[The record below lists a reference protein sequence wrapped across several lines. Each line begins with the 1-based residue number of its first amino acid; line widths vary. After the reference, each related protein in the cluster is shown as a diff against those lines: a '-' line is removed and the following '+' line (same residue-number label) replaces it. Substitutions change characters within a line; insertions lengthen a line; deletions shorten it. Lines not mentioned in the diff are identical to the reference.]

1 MSQDYKIIS
10 NTEPK
15 DAEKEVVVELS
26 VEFVSSFS
34 EKALNEFAKEAEIE
48 GFRKGKA
55 PIAMVKERLG
65 DFKLFEEST
74 QRAIQE
80 IIPVIMLNEKIEA
93 ITMPHVHLT
102 KIALNAPVEFMM
114 HFYVMPEVELAD
126 YKKIAKA
133 ATKEAVGLKDEEVD
147 GYIEQILSARAT
159 KNEAGESTKPEL
171 NDDFVKTLGDFKDV
185 ADFKAKLTENM
196 KAERDVQASQKR
208 RLTIIEEIVKET
220 KIKMPE
226 VLVEEEQHKMF
237 DEFRGRVE
245 SMKMNFEEYLG
256 SIKKTEDEL
265 KAEWKDDATKR
276 AKMNVILPQIANKES
291 LKPDEKDIDTE
302 MENLKKAHADL
313 DENRAR
319 VYVASVLTNEKV
331 FQYLE
336 SL

>member
-1 MSQDYKIIS
+1 MSKDYKIIS

-15 DAEKEVVVELS
+15 DSEKELVIEVAA
-26 VEFVSSFS
+26 EFVASFT
-34 EKALNEFAKEAEIE
+34 EKALNEFVKEAEIE

-55 PIAMVKERLG
+55 PVSVVKERVG
-65 DFKLFEEST
+65 EFKLFEEAT

-80 IIPVIMLNEKIEA
+80 IIPTILLEEKLDA

-102 KIALNAPVEFMM
+102 KITLGSPIEFMM

-126 YKKIAKA
+126 YKKIAKD
-133 ATKEAVGLKDEEVD
+133 TVKEAVGLKDEEVE

-159 KNEAGESTKPEL
+159 KNEAGESVKPEL
-171 NDDFVKTLGDFKDV
+171 TDDFVKGLGDFKDV

-196 KAERDVQASQKR
+196 KAEREVQASQKR
-208 RLTIIEEIVKET
+208 RLSIIEEIVKET
-220 KIKMPE
+220 KIKLPE

-237 DEFRGRVE
+237 DEFKGRVE
-245 SMKMNFEEYLG
+245 SMKMNFDEYLG

-265 KAEWKDDATKR
+265 KAEWKEDAVKR

-291 LKPDEKDIDTE
+291 IKPDTKDIDTE
-302 MENLKKAHADL
+302 IENLKKAYADL

-319 VYVASVLTNEKV
+319 VYVAGVLTNEKV

-336 SL
+336 TL

>member
-1 MSQDYKIIS
+1 MSKDYKIIS

-15 DAEKEVVVELS
+15 DAEKELVIELS
-26 VEFVSSFS
+26 AEFISSFS
-34 EKALNEFAKEAEIE
+34 EKALNEFAKEADIE

-65 DFKLFEEST
+65 DFKLFEESA

-80 IIPVIMLNEKIEA
+80 IIPVILLEEKLDA

-102 KIALNAPVEFMM
+102 KLAPNTPVEFMM
-114 HFYVMPEVELAD
+114 HFYVMPEIELAD
-126 YKKIAKA
+126 YKKIAKDA
-133 ATKEAVGLKDEEVD
+133 KKEAVGITSTEVD
-147 GYIEQILSARAT
+147 GYIEQILASRAT
-159 KNEAGESTKPEL
+159 KNEAGEDVKPEL
-171 NDDFVKTLGDFKDV
+171 TDDLVKTFGDFATV
-185 ADFKAKLTENM
+185 EDFKSKLTENM
-196 KAERDVQASQKR
+196 KSEKEVQAGQKR
-208 RLTIIEEIVKET
+208 RLQIIEEIVKET
-220 KIKMPE
+220 KIKLPE

-256 SIKKTEDEL
+256 TIKKTEEDL
-265 KAEWKDDATKR
+265 KTEWKEDAVKR

-291 LKPDEKDIDTE
+291 IKPDADDIDSE
-302 MENLKKAHADL
+302 IENLKKHYADL

-319 VYVASVLTNEKV
+319 VYVAGVLTNEKV

-336 SL
+336 NL